1 MAEAPVEVVVGGKTY
16 RVVASAEAE
25 VLHRLAQVVDAKL
38 HELGGAGRQ
47 LSPQSVVL
55 AALALAHDLEE
66 ERARRRDVERR
77 AREQVRA
84 VMARIDRA
92 LAEVEVPPAVV
103 VHEPSTRCGY
113 DAAGAHEDP
122 G

>member
-1 MAEAPVEVVVGGKTY
+1 MAEAPVEVVVGGKAY

-38 HELGGAGRQ
+38 HELGGSGRAI
-47 LSPQSVVL
+47 SPQSMVL
-55 AALALAHDLEE
+55 AALALAHELEE

-92 LAEVEVPPAVV
+92 LAEVETPRALL
-103 VHEPSTRCGY
+103 VHEGSSSYAY
-113 DAAGAHEDP
+113 DAADAHEDP